1 MPDRNTDLAIHSTDL
16 AIHSTDLAIRIQNFT
31 KHYPVPRQKEKR
43 VAVDG
48 LTLGV
53 PQGAL
58 FGFLGPN
65 GAGKTTTIKMLLG
78 FIPPTTGAAWLFDT
92 PVGNDTARRRVGYLP
107 EQPYFP
113 KFLSALEVVRA
124 HAGLSGL
131 SGRRAQERVEACLRQ
146 VGMWENRHMVLAKCS
161 KGMTQRVGLASALVG
176 DPDLLIMDE
185 PSSGLDPLGRKELRA
200 LLTTL
205 KGEGKT
211 IFLSSHLLS
220 EMESVCDR
228 VGVMARGKL
237 VACGTPQEITQARD
251 EVRVQIEQGER
262 DEVLR
267 TQIEDW
273 GGTMEATG
281 ETGTCLRVPT
291 ACVYRV
297 LGLLEQRRARLVAVS
312 PQRET
317 LEDAFLRLVGG

>member
-1 MPDRNTDLAIHSTDL
+1 MPDRNTDA
-16 AIHSTDLAIRIQNFT
+16 AIRIENFT
-31 KHYPVPRQKEKR
+31 KQYPVPRQKEKR
-43 VAVDG
+43 VAVSG

-78 FIPPTTGAAWLFDT
+78 FIPPTIGDAWLFGR
-92 PVGNDTARRRVGYLP
+92 PVGDDGARGRVGYLP

-113 KFLSALEVVRA
+113 KFLTALEVTRA

-131 SGRRAQERVEACLRQ
+131 TGGRARARVEACLRQ

-161 KGMTQRVGLASALVG
+161 KGMTQRVGLATALVG
-176 DPDLLIMDE
+176 DPDLLILDE
-185 PSSGLDPLGRKELRA
+185 PSSGLDPVGRKELRA

-228 VGVMARGKL
+228 VGVMARGRL
-237 VACGTPQEITQARD
+237 VACGTPQEITRARD
-251 EVRVQIEQGER
+251 EVRVQIEQAER
-262 DEVLR
+262 DDVLR
-267 TQIEDW
+267 AQVEDW
-273 GGTMEATG
+273 GGTVEATG
-281 ETGTCLRVPT
+281 ETGACLRVPGPL
-291 ACVYRV
+291 VYRV
-297 LGLLEQRRARLVAVS
+297 MGLLEQRRARLVAVS

>member
-1 MPDRNTDLAIHSTDL
+1 MPDTRNSEP
-16 AIHSTDLAIRIQNFT
+16 AIRIRNFT
-31 KHYPVPRQKEKR
+31 KLYPVPRQKAKR
-43 VAVDG
+43 VAVND
-48 LTLGV
+48 LTLDV
-53 PQGAL
+53 PTGGL

-78 FIPPTTGAAWLFDT
+78 FVPPTTGDAWLFGRSVSD
-92 PVGNDTARRRVGYLP
+92 DSARQRVGYLP

-124 HAGLSGL
+124 HAGFSGL
-131 SGRRAQERVEACLRQ
+131 SGGRAKDRVERCLTD
-146 VGMWENRHMVLAKCS
+146 VGMWENRHMVLSKCS

-185 PSSGLDPLGRKELRA
+185 PSSGLDPVGRKELRA

-205 KGEGKT
+205 KNEGKT

-228 VGVMARGKL
+228 VGVMARGTL
-237 VACGTPQEITQARD
+237 VACGTPQEITETHD
-251 EVRVQIEQGER
+251 EVRVQIERTER
-262 DEVLR
+262 DAALVAQVEC
-267 TQIEDW
+267 W
-273 GGTMEATG
+273 GGTYETSG
-281 ETGTCLRVPT
+281 ETGANLRIPSPL
-291 ACVYRV
+291 VYKL
-297 LGLLEQRRARLVAVS
+297 LGLLEQRRTRLVAVS

>member
-1 MPDRNTDLAIHSTDL
+1 MPEI
-16 AIHSTDLAIRIQNFT
+16 AIRIQNFS
-31 KHYPVPRQKEKR
+31 KEYPIPRQKEKR
-43 VAVDG
+43 VAVND

-53 PQGAL
+53 PLGGL

-78 FIPPTTGAAWLFDT
+78 FLPPTQGEAWLFDR
-92 PVGNDTARRRVGYLP
+92 PVGDDRARERVGYLP

-124 HAGLSGL
+124 HAGLAGL
-131 SGRRAQERVEACLRQ
+131 SGRRHGERVESCLRQ
-146 VGMWENRHMVLAKCS
+146 VSMWDNRHMILSKCS

-185 PSSGLDPLGRKELRA
+185 PSSGLDPLGRKELRE

-205 KGEGKT
+205 KNEGKT

-237 VACGTPQEITQARD
+237 VACGTPAEITRARD
-251 EVRVQIEQGER
+251 EVRVQIEPSER
-262 DEVLR
+262 DDVLR
-267 TQIEDW
+267 AQVEDW
-273 GGTMEATG
+273 GGTVEPSG
-281 ETGTCLRVPT
+281 DLRVPS
-291 ACVYRV
+291 ALVYQT
-297 LGLLEQRRARLVAVS
+297 LGLLERRRAKLVAVT

>member
-1 MPDRNTDLAIHSTDL
+1 MKGNETMTDRNTDA
-16 AIHSTDLAIRIQNFT
+16 AIRIQNFT

-43 VAVDG
+43 VAVDD

-78 FIPPTTGAAWLFDT
+78 FIAPTGGEAWLFDR
-92 PVGNDTARRRVGYLP
+92 PVGDDRARQRVGYLP

-113 KFLSALEVVRA
+113 KFLSALEVTRA

-131 SGRRAQERVEACLRQ
+131 SGGRARERVEACLRQ
-146 VGMWENRHMVLAKCS
+146 VGMWDNRHMVLSKCS

-185 PSSGLDPLGRKELRA
+185 PSSGLDPVGRKELRA
-200 LLTTL
+200 LLSAL
-205 KGEGKT
+205 KDEGKT

-228 VGVMARGKL
+228 VGVMARGRL
-237 VACGTPQEITQARD
+237 VACGTPLEITRARD
-251 EVRVQIEQGER
+251 EVRVSCELPGR
-262 DEVLR
+262 DDGLR
-267 TQIEDW
+267 DDALRAQVEDW
-273 GGTMEATG
+273 GGTVEAAG
-281 ETGTCLRVPT
+281 EGGTCLRVP
-291 ACVYRV
+291 AALVYRV
-297 LGLLEQRRARLVAVS
+297 MGLLERSRARLVAVS

>member
-113 KFLSALEVVRA
+113 KFLSALV
-124 HAGLSGL
+124 
-131 SGRRAQERVEACLRQ
+131 
-146 VGMWENRHMVLAKCS
+146 
-161 KGMTQRVGLASALVG
+161 
-176 DPDLLIMDE
+176 
-185 PSSGLDPLGRKELRA
+185 
-200 LLTTL
+200 
-205 KGEGKT
+205 
-211 IFLSSHLLS
+211 
-220 EMESVCDR
+220 
-228 VGVMARGKL
+228 
-237 VACGTPQEITQARD
+237 
-251 EVRVQIEQGER
+251 
-262 DEVLR
+262 
-267 TQIEDW
+267 
-273 GGTMEATG
+273 
-281 ETGTCLRVPT
+281 
-291 ACVYRV
+291 
-297 LGLLEQRRARLVAVS
+297 
-312 PQRET
+312 
-317 LEDAFLRLVGG
+317 

>member
-1 MPDRNTDLAIHSTDL
+1 MSETAIQ
-16 AIHSTDLAIRIQNFT
+16 IRDFT
-31 KHYPVPRQKEKR
+31 KTYPVPRQKEKR

-48 LTLGV
+48 LTLDV
-53 PQGAL
+53 PAGGL

-78 FIPPTTGAAWLFDT
+78 FIPPTRGGAWLFGV
-92 PVGNDTARRRVGYLP
+92 PVAEDAARGRVGYLP

-131 SGRRAQERVEACLRQ
+131 TGRQARERVEACLRQ
-146 VGMWENRHMVLAKCS
+146 VGMWDSRHMTLAKCS

-185 PSSGLDPLGRKELRA
+185 PSSGLDPLGRRELRA
-200 LLTTL
+200 LLTAL
-205 KGEGKT
+205 RGEGKT

-220 EMESVCDR
+220 EMESVCDT
-228 VGVMARGKL
+228 VGVLARGRL
-237 VACGTPQEITQARD
+237 VACGPPAEITRAHD
-251 EVRVQIEQGER
+251 EVAVQIAQGER
-262 DEVLR
+262 DEVLAH
-267 TQIEDW
+267 EVAAW
-273 GGTMEATG
+273 GGSVEALDG
-281 ETGTCLRVPT
+281 DQSRVLVPPEK
-291 ACVYRV
+291 VYGL
-297 LGLLEQRRARLVAVS
+297 LGLLEKRRARLIAVA

-317 LEDAFLRLVGG
+317 LEEAFLRLVG

>member
-1 MPDRNTDLAIHSTDL
+1 MSAAIQ
-16 AIHSTDLAIRIQNFT
+16 IKNFS
-31 KHYPVPRQKEKR
+31 KEYPVPRQKEKR

-48 LTLGV
+48 LTLDV
-53 PQGAL
+53 PQGGL

-78 FIPPTTGAAWLFDT
+78 FIPATAGQAWLFGR
-92 PVGNDTARRRVGYLP
+92 PVSEVAARRAVGYLP

-113 KFLSALEVVRA
+113 KFLSALEVVQA

-131 SGRRAQERVEACLRQ
+131 SGRRAKSQTEACLRQ
-146 VGMWENRHMVLAKCS
+146 VGMWDNRHMILSKCS

-176 DPDLLIMDE
+176 DPQLLVMDE
-185 PSSGLDPLGRKELRA
+185 PSSGLDPVGRKELRELLSA
-200 LLTTL
+200 L
-205 KGEGKT
+205 KNEGKT

-228 VGVMARGKL
+228 VGIMAQGKL
-237 VACGTPQEITQARD
+237 VACGTPQEITQTYAD
-251 EVRVQIEQGER
+251 VRVQIEQTER
-262 DEVLR
+262 DEVLAH
-267 TQIEDW
+267 QIEDL
-273 GGTMEATG
+273 GGAVEPSGA
-281 ETGTCLRVPT
+281 GTSLRVP
-291 ACVYRV
+291 AGAVYKVMR
-297 LGLLEQRRARLVAVS
+297 LLESRRARLVAVS